1 MQNYLARKIPVGMR
15 VEKVQQILKSEGFNI
30 VVRNN
35 SSFVSEG
42 QRVRDNIN
50 FVYGSRSDGFL
61 FVRYWQVAI
70 LFKSDMVTEVLVNM
84 EKVSP

>member
-1 MQNYLARKIPVGMR
+1 MQNHLARKIPVGTR
-15 VEKVQQILKSEGFNI
+15 VEKAQQILKSEGFNI

-42 QRVRDNIN
+42 QKVRDNIN

-61 FVRYWQVAI
+61 FVHYWQVAI